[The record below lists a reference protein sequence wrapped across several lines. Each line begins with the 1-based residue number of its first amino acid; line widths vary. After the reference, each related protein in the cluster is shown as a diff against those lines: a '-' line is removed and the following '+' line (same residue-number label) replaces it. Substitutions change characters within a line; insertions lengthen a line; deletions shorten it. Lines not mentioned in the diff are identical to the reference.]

1 MSKEDSVNGSF
12 LAVATNP
19 TVGPFLTD
27 AAGMTLYRFTKD
39 TEPGAST
46 CYDKCAEAWPPLAPA
61 DAMTLPAGVSGA
73 LSTIDRTDGRQ
84 QVTYNA
90 IPLYSF
96 VKDQA
101 PGDVTGEGVGGI
113 WFVVAPGMVHGDAP
127 LTGAAPA
134 PS

>member
-1 MSKEDSVNGSF
+1 MDNAF
-12 LAVATNP
+12 LAVAKNP
-19 TVGPFLTD
+19 TLGTFLTD

-39 TEPGAST
+39 TEPGIST
-46 CYDKCAEAWPPLAPA
+46 CYDKCAEVWPPLAPT
-61 DAMTLPAGVSGA
+61 DAMTLPPGVPGV
-73 LSTIDRTDGRQ
+73 LGTIARTDGGQ

-113 WFVVAPGMVHGDAP
+113 WFVVAPGMAHGDAP
-127 LTGAAPA
+127 LPGAASPA
-134 PS
+134 SS